1 MADRSG
7 IIKLTNTI
15 GAIVNPATEE
25 TLQSVAGF
33 NIPAYDYISATYPTA
48 VQEVY
53 VYKTGGAGG
62 TTVST
67 VTVNYTDATKA
78 YISNTTKV

>member
-1 MADRSG
+1 MFNNAK
-7 IIKLTNTI
+7 IKISNWLGDTI
-15 GAIVNPATEE
+15 NPATQE

-33 NIPAYDYISATYPTA
+33 NIPAYDYIEATYPTA

-53 VYKTGGAGG
+53 VYNTGGAGG

-67 VTVNYTDATKA
+67 VTVNYTDATKNF
-78 YISNTTKV
+78 ISNTTKT